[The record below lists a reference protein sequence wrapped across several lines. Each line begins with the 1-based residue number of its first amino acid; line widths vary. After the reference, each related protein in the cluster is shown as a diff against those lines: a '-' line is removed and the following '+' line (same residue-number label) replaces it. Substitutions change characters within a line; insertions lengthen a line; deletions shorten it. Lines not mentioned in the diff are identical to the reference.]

1 MSDEENKNE
10 EKPQPGFKTYN
21 CGDKTG
27 VFLNGV
33 TSVEDPD
40 ERCKQVGDD
49 EIEIEVVYRLSPKGK
64 IVTRAKIPVFL
75 TPIAGRIA
83 GAMAKEMSE
92 HLDQMCEKSKAYDEG
107 FKAGQE
113 AANKPAADGEAE
125 ATPSPSE
132 TPEAGTEVPAAE

>member
-40 ERCKQVGDD
+40 ERCKNVGDD

-64 IVTRAKIPVFL
+64 IATRAKIPAFL
-75 TPIAGRIA
+75 LSIAGKIA
-83 GAMAKEMSE
+83 GTMAKEMSN
-92 HLDQMCEKSKAYDEG
+92 HLDQVCEKSRAYDEG

-113 AANKPAADGEAE
+113 AAHKPAADGEAE
-125 ATPSPSE
+125 ATPSPAA
-132 TPEAGTEVPAAE
+132 TPEAGTEAPAAE

>member
-40 ERCKQVGDD
+40 ERCKDIGEN
-49 EIEIEVVYRLSPKGK
+49 EIEIEVAYRLSAKGK
-64 IVTRAKIPVFL
+64 VVTRTKIPGFL
-75 TPIAGRIA
+75 VPIAGEIA
-83 GAMAKEMSE
+83 GTIAKELDK
-92 HLDQMCEKSKAYDEG
+92 HLDQMCERSKAFDEG

-113 AANKPAADGEAE
+113 AAHKPAADGEAE
-125 ATPSPSE
+125 ATPSPAA
-132 TPEAGTEVPAAE
+132 TPDAGTEAPAAE